1 MKPFVYLLGIVGI
14 GLCSCES
21 DTYANYEIQNNCDYN
36 INYSY
41 VDISYDYITYDNIYD
56 TITQTLYAGTK
67 QNIGYFSK
75 RGKQLTVINPTE
87 VIGDYFIITNDKG
100 DTCKLDVKELSSW
113 FITMSNS
120 KSVAEHNYV
129 LEIDSTDFGK

>member
-1 MKPFVYLLGIVGI
+1 MKPFVYILGIVGM

-41 VDISYDYITYDNIYD
+41 VDNSYNYSTFDNTYD
-56 TITQTLYAGTK
+56 TLTETLNPGTNR
-67 QNIGYFSK
+67 NIGYFSK

-87 VIGDYFIITNDKG
+87 VIGDYFIITNDNG
-100 DTCKLDVKELSSW
+100 DTCNLDLKELSSW
-113 FITMSNS
+113 YITMSS
-120 KSVAEHNYV
+120 SQYLAEHKYV